1 MMNKNEKTSIKETI
15 ILNAIEDGWSVQKKG
30 DFYIFR
36 KKHENK
42 KEILS
47 DDYLKIFLSN
57 TTKDNNK

>member
-47 DDYLKIFLSN
+47 EEYLRMFLFS
-57 TTKDNNK
+57 KSK

>member
-1 MMNKNEKTSIKETI
+1 MMNKNEKNVIKETI

-47 DDYLKIFLSN
+47 EEYLKMFLCS
-57 TTKDNNK
+57 KSK

>member
-1 MMNKNEKTSIKETI
+1 MMNKNEKNVIKETI

-47 DDYLKIFLSN
+47 EEYLKMFLCSN
-57 TTKDNNK
+57 SK